1 MAQIIKTTGEVIEVS
16 PKNGKSF
23 ELEELQAIVEHKVGD
38 VSCHYIEIITMP
50 DGRLMVVNE
59 EGKLIGAPM
68 NNKATDN
75 ALAKATGRDL
85 LLELKR
91 RGYEGQFTIVTRKTV
106 DLSKLED

>member
-1 MAQIIKTTGEVIEVS
+1 MS

-38 VSCHYIEIITMP
+38 VSYHYIEIIYLP

-68 NNKATDN
+68 NNNATDIFVQSF
-75 ALAKATGRDL
+75 GVFD
-85 LLELKR
+85 
-91 RGYEGQFTIVTRKTV
+91 IVCGNV
-106 DLSKLED
+106 LVCNNNEIE